1 LFLFV
6 SRDYDQFNMTIVLYT
21 YFRSSAAARVRIA
34 LELKNI
40 KYECRFI
47 NLLNKENLTDE
58 YSHMNPN
65 KRIPLLV
72 VNGQVLSQSVAI
84 LEFLEESF
92 PEIPLLPKGTLE
104 RAKVRRI
111 VEIIN
116 ADIHPVQNLSVLQSL
131 PESER
136 SAWGRRW
143 ITRGFEVLEKELTES
158 AGKYCFGDTV
168 TLADVVLVPQ
178 VVNARR
184 FKVDMDLFPVIR
196 RIDENLDVL
205 DAFKKAKW
213 SRQPDCPPE
222 LREE

>member
-1 LFLFV
+1 
-6 SRDYDQFNMTIVLYT
+6 
-21 YFRSSAAARVRIA
+21 
-34 LELKNI
+34 
-40 KYECRFI
+40 
-47 NLLNKENLTDE
+47 
-58 YSHMNPN
+58 MNPN